1 MSVVR
6 PALPAD
12 AEGIGEAHAEAWRIG
27 YGGLFTAD
35 ELRSAVEVRRG
46 MWSGLVGGQ
55 ALGGTLL
62 VSEDGG
68 TVSGFVHF
76 GARAEDDQHGEVY
89 GLYVHPS
96 WWGTGSAQAL
106 MDEAVAS
113 LTPFF
118 DVAVLWTHV
127 AAARARRFYAKSDW
141 SQTGN
146 HRRESTWDGLEYPA
160 VEYQRILSAT

>member
-6 PALPAD
+6 PALPGD

-27 YGGLFTAD
+27 YGGLFAAD
-35 ELRSAVEVRRG
+35 ELGAAVEVRRG
-46 MWSGLVGGQ
+46 MWSGLVGDQ
-55 ALGGTLL
+55 VLAGTLL

-68 TVSGFVHF
+68 MVSGFVHF
-76 GARAEDDQHGEVY
+76 GPRAEDDQHGEVY

-113 LTPFF
+113 LTASF
-118 DVAVLWTHV
+118 DVAVLWTHF
-127 AAARARRFYAKSDW
+127 AAARARRFYATSDW
-141 SQTGN
+141 TETGN
-146 HRRESTWDGLEYPA
+146 QRRETTWDGLEYPA
-160 VEYQRILSAT
+160 VEYQRILSGT